1 MAQKKHKQK
10 RTASAALIGETLRD
24 LSESLEESG
33 LAAGLVFDGHHR
45 TLACRELG
53 READCRGY
61 TKAVRNGNQTDLQFG
76 RHRG

>member
-1 MAQKKHKQK
+1 
-10 RTASAALIGETLRD
+10 
-24 LSESLEESG
+24 LEESG

-61 TKAVRNGNQTDLQFG
+61 TKAVRNGNQTDLQLAAIAAELPPDG
-76 RHRG
+76 TDLGGGLIL